1 MAAEITHLNG
11 IVKSAHTLL
20 KECKA
25 NRVRTLVWMIEQPD
39 GLRQW
44 SIAGDP
50 PLDLDAFLAS
60 LARLQHHYLS
70 IEEALEAEAEIEG
83 SV

>member
-1 MAAEITHLNG
+1 
-11 IVKSAHTLL
+11 
-20 KECKA
+20 
-25 NRVRTLVWMIEQPD
+25 MIEQPD